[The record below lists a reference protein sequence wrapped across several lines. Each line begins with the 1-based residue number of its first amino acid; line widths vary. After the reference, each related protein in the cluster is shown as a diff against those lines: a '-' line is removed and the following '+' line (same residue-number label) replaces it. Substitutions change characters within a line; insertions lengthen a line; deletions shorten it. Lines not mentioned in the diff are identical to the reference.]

1 LSYRQAILESI
12 GEWLARLFSRS
23 GGDRQRLGRRGE
35 SVACR
40 VLARKG
46 YQILARRLRSRRGEI
61 DIVAREGGALVFIEV
76 KTRRPGRFGRPVDAV
91 GPRKQRRL
99 VALARSFLKR
109 RRLAGERVR
118 FDVVSVEI
126 EPGRAARVEVHRGA
140 FEETFCV

>member
-1 LSYRQAILESI
+1 
-12 GEWLARLFSRS
+12 
-23 GGDRQRLGRRGE
+23 
-35 SVACR
+35 
-40 VLARKG
+40 LARKG

-126 EPGRAARVEVHRGA
+126 EPGRAARVEVHRAA